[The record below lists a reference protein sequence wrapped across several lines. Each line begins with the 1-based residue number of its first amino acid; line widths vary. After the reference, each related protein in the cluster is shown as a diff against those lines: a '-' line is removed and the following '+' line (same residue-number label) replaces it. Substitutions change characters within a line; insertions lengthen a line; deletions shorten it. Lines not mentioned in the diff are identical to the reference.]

1 VARRGKLEEV
11 LERLSRVARAPEAP
25 GAKETLREALRDRSP
40 HAVARAARIV
50 GEQELGNLEADLVAG
65 FERFMAEPRKDVGCT
80 AKAAIAEAL
89 YRLGADAAEL
99 FLRGIRHVQYEA
111 VYGGRTDVATDLR
124 GASALGLVRCGYHD
138 ALNELAPLLADP
150 APSVRVAGVR
160 AVAYRG
166 GDDGTPLLRL
176 KALLGDAEPQVTTE
190 CLTGLMRLAPGASQ
204 EFVARWLDDPDPVRV
219 ESAVLALGESRTP
232 EGYEALRSWCERN
245 EAVPTATR
253 RLVCRG
259 LTLLR
264 RDEAFGF
271 LVERLEHGPIGL
283 AVEIIDELSSL
294 KSDEN
299 LRGRVASALER
310 RDDADLSEAFER
322 AFG

>member
-1 VARRGKLEEV
+1 VPRREKLEEI
-11 LERLSRVARAPEAP
+11 LERLRRVAREPAAP
-25 GAKETLREALRDRSP
+25 GAAETLREALRHRSP
-40 HAVARAARIV
+40 HAVARAARVV
-50 GEQELGNLEADLVAG
+50 GERELGGFESDLVAG
-65 FERFMAEPRKDVGCT
+65 FERFMAEAKKDTGCT

-89 YRLGADAAEL
+89 YRLGADTPEL

-138 ALNELAPLLADP
+138 SLNELAPLLADSS
-150 APSVRVAGVR
+150 ASVRIAGAR

-166 GDDGTPLLRL
+166 GDDGVPLLRL

-190 CLTGLMRLAPGASQ
+190 CLAGLMRLAPGASR
-204 EFVARWLDDPDPVRV
+204 EFVARWLDDSDALRV
-219 ESAVLALGESRTP
+219 ESAILALGESRTH

-245 EAVPTATR
+245 EAVPSPTR

-264 RDEAFGF
+264 RDEAFDY
-271 LVERLEHGPIGL
+271 LVERLEHGPVGL
-283 AVEIIDELSSL
+283 AQEIIDELSA
-294 KSDEN
+294 
-299 LRGRVASALER
+299 LRADGALRARVEAALDR
-310 RDDADLSEAFER
+310 RDDPELGEAFET